1 MALVYNGN
9 QKETFQNFIVPEA
22 RNHPIMVFKDEH
34 NLKETEILSLR
45 TGKKL
50 QEEALKKYFLFFPY
64 CAEVL
69 SQKVP
74 DFFRIFLK
82 SFLRVCHNPK
92 VSECIESVLTNRF
105 YGPFD

>member
-1 MALVYNGN
+1 
-9 QKETFQNFIVPEA
+9 
-22 RNHPIMVFKDEH
+22 MVF

-50 QEEALKKYFLFFPY
+50 QEKALKKYFLLFPS

-69 SQKVP
+69 GQNMKTKCQNIRMIPKS
-74 DFFRIFLK
+74 FRLFRIFLK